1 MNFIKTEENTSFSA
15 TGNDQSTRPEASKV
29 CVLLNNFAGMAL

>member
-1 MNFIKTEENTSFSA
+1 MDFMKTEENTSFNA